1 VPKADNL
8 YFGSLFEITCEKD
21 EIFVNGATVDDIEIV
36 SSITASKIKAI
47 GAITTTEKI
56 ANKNQISSS

>member
-8 YFGSLFEITCEKD
+8 YFGSLFEISCEKD
-21 EIFVNGATVDDIEIV
+21 EIFVSGATVDDIEIIT
-36 SSITASKIKAI
+36 SITASKIKSN

-56 ANKNQISSS
+56 ANKNQVSSS